1 MWEKESYERSSSEK
15 DPLNASSNLERQTTI
30 LKTLSKQGKEGK
42 VILYSNICRPRKGRG
57 GEKVFFS
64 IVCTIH
70 VHKSFSQK
78 KSSLVVAAH
87 KCVIFSRCGKAK
99 KDTFPPYLGKGNDLT
114 GV

>member
-1 MWEKESYERSSSEK
+1 MWDKESYERSSSEK

-70 VHKSFSQK
+70 VHTSFSQK

-87 KCVIFSRCGKAK
+87 KCVIFRDVGKRK
-99 KDTFPPYLGKGNDLT
+99 RIRFPPIWGREMT
-114 GV
+114 